1 MTHPP
6 INQQITFLYTR
17 DLVETAK
24 FYEQIMALPLKLDQ
38 ETCRIYQ
45 VSQDGYVGFC
55 QRDKAPGA
63 LSETDTHNLILTL
76 VVPSVD
82 KWVDYLSDHGVAL
95 EKPPTMNPRYNIYHC
110 LLRDPNGYLIE
121 IQNFLHPF

>member
-6 INQQITFLYTR
+6 ISQQITFLYTY

-38 ETCRIYQ
+38 KTCRIYQ

-55 QRDKAPGA
+55 QRDKAPGTPPE
-63 LSETDTHNLILTL
+63 SDTHSLILTL

-82 KWVDYLSDHGVAL
+82 EWVEYLSDHGVAL
-95 EKPPTMNPRYNIYHC
+95 EKPPALNPRYNIYHF
-110 LLRDPNGYLIE
+110 LVRDPNGYLIE
-121 IQNFLHPF
+121 IQSFLHPF